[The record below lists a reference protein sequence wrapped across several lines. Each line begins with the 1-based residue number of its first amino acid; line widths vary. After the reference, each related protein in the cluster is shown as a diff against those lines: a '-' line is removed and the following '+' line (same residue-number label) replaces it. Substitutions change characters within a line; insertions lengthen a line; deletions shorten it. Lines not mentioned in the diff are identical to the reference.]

1 MLFEINQLGESQA
14 RSRLGS
20 AHERHERLSKPYQ
33 VSGLA
38 TALRPW
44 LQRRREFHR
53 SQEGAEGQRDGS
65 LASVS
70 LGQKGLPTIPF
81 TFEDEMIEAVGK
93 GELDVALAT
102 PASIEYYNLLH
113 RDAPV
118 TLVRAYEKQPEFRWE
133 IAVGMRKS
141 DERAGGRGQRGD
153 RSATCRW
160 PR

>member
-1 MLFEINQLGESQA
+1 
-14 RSRLGS
+14 
-20 AHERHERLSKPYQ
+20 
-33 VSGLA
+33 
-38 TALRPW
+38 
-44 LQRRREFHR
+44 
-53 SQEGAEGQRDGS
+53 
-65 LASVS
+65 
-70 LGQKGLPTIPF
+70 
-81 TFEDEMIEAVGK
+81 MIEAVGK
-93 GELDVALAT
+93 GELDVALGT
-102 PASIEYYNLLH
+102 PASIEYYNFLH